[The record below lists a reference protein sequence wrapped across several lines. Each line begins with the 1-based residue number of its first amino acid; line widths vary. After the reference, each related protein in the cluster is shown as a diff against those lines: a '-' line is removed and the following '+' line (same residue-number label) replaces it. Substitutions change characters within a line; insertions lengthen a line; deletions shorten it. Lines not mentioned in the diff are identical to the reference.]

1 MNGLTIHMRRPAHY
15 PVVAGQ
21 QEAQMR
27 KAVSIVI
34 MAALVSVF
42 LDALLGPDETIAQRD
57 MTTQNDA
64 PFYGLH
70 VALPTGMK
78 NFSA

>member
-1 MNGLTIHMRRPAHY
+1 MRRPAHY

-42 LDALLGPDETIAQRD
+42 LDALLGPDETIALSE
-57 MTTQNDA
+57 T
-64 PFYGLH
+64 
-70 VALPTGMK
+70 
-78 NFSA
+78 